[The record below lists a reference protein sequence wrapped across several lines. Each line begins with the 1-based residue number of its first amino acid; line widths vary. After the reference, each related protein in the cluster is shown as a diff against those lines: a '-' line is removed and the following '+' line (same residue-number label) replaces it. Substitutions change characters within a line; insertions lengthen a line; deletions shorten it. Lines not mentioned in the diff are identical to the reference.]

1 MSRNLWTGEVSYAGP
16 MAEPQKIFA
25 VQYNYVPGL
34 GDQRDVHRAAH
45 REFLGSL
52 GTAMVA
58 AGAYVDDPTAAL
70 LLVKSDAAESVRD
83 LLAGDP
89 FQQHGLISSIDV
101 HEWSCAVGDQAA
113 ALRGNGA

>member
-1 MSRNLWTGEVSYAGP
+1 MS
-16 MAEPQKIFA
+16 EPQKIFA
-25 VQYNYVPGL
+25 VQYHYVPGL

-45 REFLGSL
+45 RDFLGSL
-52 GTAMVA
+52 GPAMVA

-70 LLVKSDAAESVRD
+70 LLVKSETGESVRD

-89 FQQHGLISSIDV
+89 FQKHGLIASTEV

-113 ALRGNGA
+113 ALRGDGA